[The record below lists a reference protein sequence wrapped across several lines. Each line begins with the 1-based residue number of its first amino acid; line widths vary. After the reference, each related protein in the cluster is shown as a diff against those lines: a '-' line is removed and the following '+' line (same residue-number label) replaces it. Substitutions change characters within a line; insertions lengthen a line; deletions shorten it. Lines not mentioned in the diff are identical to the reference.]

1 MCIIFIMDITEP
13 IYPQICIHTRDIFH
27 SISPRTNAIDIQ
39 FHPPQSYIK
48 VSFNNSP
55 RTTVTN
61 TQNVQLIKRKSL
73 STHLIKGKEEQT
85 SIRTKQTD
93 TGKEIARWRISPIHR
108 ARLDPLHLP
117 RVPTLRHNVSLC
129 HGRLSSLLSL
139 ERFNSAG
146 SHSSL
151 THTENLVCGILD
163 FGNSSNWMARSWMQ
177 LVQQRFA
184 RKTSEKDASI
194 GGGRETRSGSRVQFF
209 SIHPF
214 SPSLFMIFFLF
225 FFRFPTILGVAVAR
239 CNLGWVVKIL
249 TLCGPRQFIRVLAS
263 RSFRG

>member
-1 MCIIFIMDITEP
+1 M
-13 IYPQICIHTRDIFH
+13 Q
-27 SISPRTNAIDIQ
+27 SISNSI
-39 FHPPQSYIK
+39 PQSYIK

-93 TGKEIARWRISPIHR
+93 TGKETARGRISPIHR

-117 RVPTLRHNVSLC
+117 RAPTLRHNVSLC
-129 HGRLSSLLSL
+129 HGRLFSLLSL

-184 RKTSEKDASI
+184 RKTSEIDASI
-194 GGGRETRSGSRVQFF
+194 GGERETRSGSRAQFF

-214 SPSLFMIFFLF
+214 SPSLSLRFFFSF
-225 FFRFPTILGVAVAR
+225 FFRFPTISGVAVAR

-249 TLCGPRQFIRVLAS
+249 TLCGSRQFIRVLAS

>member
-1 MCIIFIMDITEP
+1 M
-13 IYPQICIHTRDIFH
+13 
-27 SISPRTNAIDIQ
+27 A
-39 FHPPQSYIK
+39 
-48 VSFNNSP
+48 
-55 RTTVTN
+55 
-61 TQNVQLIKRKSL
+61 
-73 STHLIKGKEEQT
+73 G
-85 SIRTKQTD
+85 
-93 TGKEIARWRISPIHR
+93 
-108 ARLDPLHLP
+108 
-117 RVPTLRHNVSLC
+117 
-129 HGRLSSLLSL
+129 SSLLSL

-194 GGGRETRSGSRVQFF
+194 GGGRETRSSSRVQFF

-214 SPSLFMIFFLF
+214 SPSLSMIFFLF
-225 FFRFPTILGVAVAR
+225 FFRFPTISGVAVAR

-263 RSFRG
+263 RSFKDNRHWIFIDGFPRNIDGSPVPMESVNFTPLWFHVWQIISTMIGFVERSASNI

>member
-1 MCIIFIMDITEP
+1 M
-13 IYPQICIHTRDIFH
+13 Q
-27 SISPRTNAIDIQ
+27 SISNSI
-39 FHPPQSYIK
+39 PQSYIK

-93 TGKEIARWRISPIHR
+93 TGKETARGRISPIHR

-117 RVPTLRHNVSLC
+117 RAPTLRHNVSLC
-129 HGRLSSLLSL
+129 HGRLFSLLSL

-184 RKTSEKDASI
+184 RKTSEIDASI
-194 GGGRETRSGSRVQFF
+194 GGGRETRSGSRAQFF

-214 SPSLFMIFFLF
+214 SPSLSTIFFLF
-225 FFRFPTILGVAVAR
+225 FFSFSYNIGR
-239 CNLGWVVKIL
+239 CCCKMQPRMSCENIDALWAATVYS
-249 TLCGPRQFIRVLAS
+249 GPRLAVLQGIIDTGFLSMGS
-263 RSFRG
+263 RETSMDRRFLWNLLTWLA

>member
-1 MCIIFIMDITEP
+1 MKIPEILLYKLKCFHVYNIHYGYKNTHKFAYMHAIFFIRYLHERM
-13 IYPQICIHTRDIFH
+13 Q
-27 SISPRTNAIDIQ
+27 SISNSI
-39 FHPPQSYIK
+39 PQSYIK

-61 TQNVQLIKRKSL
+61 TQNVQLIKRKCL

-93 TGKEIARWRISPIHR
+93 TGKETARGRISPIHR

-117 RVPTLRHNVSLC
+117 RAPTLRHNVSLC

-163 FGNSSNWMARSWMQ
+163 FGNSSN
-177 LVQQRFA
+177 
-184 RKTSEKDASI
+184 
-194 GGGRETRSGSRVQFF
+194 
-209 SIHPF
+209 
-214 SPSLFMIFFLF
+214 
-225 FFRFPTILGVAVAR
+225 
-239 CNLGWVVKIL
+239 
-249 TLCGPRQFIRVLAS
+249 
-263 RSFRG
+263 